1 MTQQEVFDL
10 LNGSL
15 IDKRVC
21 YDDLWEFC
29 RSHGLEM
36 FSGETRYC
44 IASKDWDFVLKIS
57 RFDNVRDDYNAIE
70 FANYENACKLGI
82 EKIFLKMWKFGT
94 LDCGLDIYA
103 QVRYSFA
110 HSGIDHNKEKK
121 IRKQTEKIRSC
132 KVFRKSHE
140 HAYDGY
146 RISNNWYARAYQ
158 PTPLFYIFSLS
169 LSGGK
174 PHLRM
179 RFFVILTNKK
189 VLTKIQKCGIIL
201 SAPFSVLARRNSI
214 ITHQAQFV
222 N

>member
-15 IDKRVC
+15 VDKQIG

-110 HSGIDHNKEKK
+110 HSGIDHKKERKM
-121 IRKQTEKIRSC
+121 RKQTDKIRFC
-132 KVFRKSHE
+132 KIYRKSHE
-140 HAYDGY
+140 NAYDGY
-146 RISNNWYARAYQ
+146 RISNEWYARAYQ
-158 PTPLFYIFSLS
+158 IY
-169 LSGGK
+169 GK
-174 PHLRM
+174 QFM
-179 RFFVILTNKK
+179 RKFERFTRDKRIGDLHDSNVGYLGKMP
-189 VLTKIQKCGIIL
+189 IIL
-201 SAPFSVLARRNSI
+201 DFAGY
-214 ITHQAQFV
+214 HG
-222 N
+222 

>member
-15 IDKRVC
+15 VDKQIG

-29 RSHGLEM
+29 RSHDLEM

-70 FANYENACKLGI
+70 FANYENSCKLGI

-110 HSGIDHNKEKK
+110 HSDIDNKKERKM
-121 IRKQTEKIRSC
+121 RKQTDKIRSC
-132 KVFRKSHE
+132 KIYRKSHE
-140 HAYDGY
+140 NAYDGC
-146 RISNNWYARAYQ
+146 RISNEWYARAYQ
-158 PTPLFYIFSLS
+158 IY
-169 LSGGK
+169 GK
-174 PHLRM
+174 QFM
-179 RFFVILTNKK
+179 RKFERF
-189 VLTKIQKCGIIL
+189 TKQHRIGDLHTSNVGYLGKMPIIL
-201 SAPFSVLARRNSI
+201 DFAGY
-214 ITHQAQFV
+214 HG
-222 N
+222 

>member
-15 IDKRVC
+15 MDKRVC

-29 RSHGLEM
+29 RSYGLELS
-36 FSGETRYC
+36 SGETRYC
-44 IASKDWDFVLKIS
+44 IISKDWDFVLKIS

-110 HSGIDHNKEKK
+110 HSGIDNNKERKM
-121 IRKQTEKIRSC
+121 RKQVRKICFC
-132 KVFRKSHE
+132 KIFRKSHE
-140 HAYDGY
+140 NAYDGC
-146 RISNNWYARAYQ
+146 RISNEWYARAYQ
-158 PTPLFYIFSLS
+158 IY
-169 LSGGK
+169 GK
-174 PHLRM
+174 QFM
-179 RFFVILTNKK
+179 RKFERF
-189 VLTKIQKCGIIL
+189 TKQHRIGDLHTSNVGYLGKMPIIL
-201 SAPFSVLARRNSI
+201 DFAGY
-214 ITHQAQFV
+214 HG
-222 N
+222 

>member
-15 IDKRVC
+15 IDKQIG

-29 RSHGLEM
+29 RSHDLEM

-70 FANYENACKLGI
+70 FANYENSCKLGI

-103 QVRYSFA
+103 QVRFSFS
-110 HSGIDHNKEKK
+110 HSDIDIKKERKM
-121 IRKQTEKIRSC
+121 RKQTDKIRSC

-140 HAYDGY
+140 NAYDGY
-146 RISNNWYARAYQ
+146 RISNEWYARAYQ
-158 PTPLFYIFSLS
+158 IY
-169 LSGGK
+169 GK
-174 PHLRM
+174 QFM
-179 RFFVILTNKK
+179 RKFERF
-189 VLTKIQKCGIIL
+189 TKQHRIGDLHTSNVGYLGKMPIIL
-201 SAPFSVLARRNSI
+201 DFAGY
-214 ITHQAQFV
+214 HG
-222 N
+222 

>member
-15 IDKRVC
+15 VDKQIG

-110 HSGIDHNKEKK
+110 HSGIDNNKERKM
-121 IRKQTEKIRSC
+121 RKQVRKICFC
-132 KVFRKSHE
+132 KIYRKSHE
-140 HAYDGY
+140 NVYDGY
-146 RISNNWYARAYQ
+146 RISNEWYARAYQ
-158 PTPLFYIFSLS
+158 IY
-169 LSGGK
+169 GK
-174 PHLRM
+174 QFM
-179 RFFVILTNKK
+179 RKFERFTRDKRIGDLHDSNVGYLGKMP
-189 VLTKIQKCGIIL
+189 IIL
-201 SAPFSVLARRNSI
+201 DFAGY
-214 ITHQAQFV
+214 HG
-222 N
+222 

>member
-15 IDKRVC
+15 VDKQIG

-103 QVRYSFA
+103 QVRFSFS
-110 HSGIDHNKEKK
+110 HSDIDCNKERKM
-121 IRKQTEKIRSC
+121 RKQVQKICSC
-132 KVFRKSHE
+132 KIYRKSHE
-140 HAYDGY
+140 HIYDSH
-146 RISNNWYARAYQ
+146 RISPDWYARAYQ
-158 PTPLFYIFSLS
+158 IY
-169 LSGGK
+169 GK
-174 PHLRM
+174 QFM
-179 RFFVILTNKK
+179 RKFERFTRDKRIGDLHDSNVGYLGKMP
-189 VLTKIQKCGIIL
+189 IIL
-201 SAPFSVLARRNSI
+201 DFAGY
-214 ITHQAQFV
+214 HG
-222 N
+222 

>member
-15 IDKRVC
+15 IDKQIG

-82 EKIFLKMWKFGT
+82 EKIFLKMWKFGA

-110 HSGIDHNKEKK
+110 HSGIDNKKERKM
-121 IRKQTEKIRSC
+121 RKQTDKIRSC
-132 KVFRKSHE
+132 KIYRKSHE
-140 HAYDGY
+140 NAYDGY
-146 RISNNWYARAYQ
+146 RISNEWYARAYQ
-158 PTPLFYIFSLS
+158 IY
-169 LSGGK
+169 GK
-174 PHLRM
+174 QFM
-179 RFFVILTNKK
+179 RKFERFTRDKRIGDLHDSNVGYLGKMP
-189 VLTKIQKCGIIL
+189 IIL
-201 SAPFSVLARRNSI
+201 DFAGY
-214 ITHQAQFV
+214 HG
-222 N
+222 

>member
-15 IDKRVC
+15 VDKQIG

-29 RSHGLEM
+29 RSHGLELS
-36 FSGETRYC
+36 SGETRYC
-44 IASKDWDFVLKIS
+44 IISKDWDFVLKIS

-94 LDCGLDIYA
+94 LDCSLDIYA

-110 HSGIDHNKEKK
+110 HSNIDNKKERKM
-121 IRKQTEKIRSC
+121 RKQTDKIRSC

-140 HAYDGY
+140 NVYDGY
-146 RISNNWYARAYQ
+146 RISNDWYARAYQ
-158 PTPLFYIFSLS
+158 IY
-169 LSGGK
+169 GK
-174 PHLRM
+174 QFM
-179 RFFVILTNKK
+179 RKFERFTRDNRIGDLHSSNVGYLGKMP
-189 VLTKIQKCGIIL
+189 IIL
-201 SAPFSVLARRNSI
+201 DFAGY
-214 ITHQAQFV
+214 HG
-222 N
+222 

>member
-15 IDKRVC
+15 VDKQIG

-110 HSGIDHNKEKK
+110 HSGIDNGKGKK
-121 IRKQTEKIRSC
+121 LHKQTQKVRSC

-140 HAYDGY
+140 HIYDSH
-146 RISNNWYARAYQ
+146 RISPDWYARAYQ
-158 PTPLFYIFSLS
+158 IY
-169 LSGGK
+169 GK
-174 PHLRM
+174 QFM
-179 RFFVILTNKK
+179 RKFERFTRDKRIGDLHNSNVGYLGKMP
-189 VLTKIQKCGIIL
+189 IIL
-201 SAPFSVLARRNSI
+201 DFAGYHERG
-214 ITHQAQFV
+214 
-222 N
+222 

>member
-15 IDKRVC
+15 IDKQIG

-44 IASKDWDFVLKIS
+44 IASKDWDCVLKIS

-110 HSGIDHNKEKK
+110 HSGIDHKKERKM
-121 IRKQTEKIRSC
+121 RKQTDKIRFC
-132 KVFRKSHE
+132 KIYRKSHE
-140 HAYDGY
+140 NAYDGC
-146 RISNNWYARAYQ
+146 RISNEWYARAYQ
-158 PTPLFYIFSLS
+158 IY
-169 LSGGK
+169 GK
-174 PHLRM
+174 QFM
-179 RFFVILTNKK
+179 RKFERFTRDKRIGDLHNSNVGYLGKMP
-189 VLTKIQKCGIIL
+189 IIL
-201 SAPFSVLARRNSI
+201 DFAGY
-214 ITHQAQFV
+214 HG
-222 N
+222 

>member
-10 LNGSL
+10 LNGSFC
-15 IDKRVC
+15 DKQIG

-29 RSHGLEM
+29 RSHDLEM

-110 HSGIDHNKEKK
+110 HSGIDHNKERKM
-121 IRKQTEKIRSC
+121 RKQVQKICSC
-132 KVFRKSHE
+132 KIYRKSHE
-140 HAYDGY
+140 HVYDGY
-146 RISNNWYARAYQ
+146 RISNAWYARAYQ
-158 PTPLFYIFSLS
+158 IY
-169 LSGGK
+169 GK
-174 PHLRM
+174 QFM
-179 RFFVILTNKK
+179 RKFERFTRDKRIGDLHDSNVGYLGKMP
-189 VLTKIQKCGIIL
+189 IIL
-201 SAPFSVLARRNSI
+201 DFAGY
-214 ITHQAQFV
+214 HG
-222 N
+222 

>member
-15 IDKRVC
+15 VDKQIG
-21 YDDLWEFC
+21 YDDLGEFC

-57 RFDNVRDDYNAIE
+57 RFDHVRDDYNAIE

-103 QVRYSFA
+103 QVRYSFS
-110 HSGIDHNKEKK
+110 HSDIDNKKERKM
-121 IRKQTEKIRSC
+121 RKQTDKIRSC

-140 HAYDGY
+140 NAYDGY
-146 RISNNWYARAYQ
+146 RISNEWYARAYQ
-158 PTPLFYIFSLS
+158 IY
-169 LSGGK
+169 GK
-174 PHLRM
+174 QFM
-179 RFFVILTNKK
+179 RKFERF
-189 VLTKIQKCGIIL
+189 TKQHRIGDLHDSNVGYLGKMPIIL
-201 SAPFSVLARRNSI
+201 DFAGY
-214 ITHQAQFV
+214 HG
-222 N
+222 

>member
-15 IDKRVC
+15 VDEQIG

-103 QVRYSFA
+103 QVRYSFS
-110 HSGIDHNKEKK
+110 HSDIDNKKERKM
-121 IRKQTEKIRSC
+121 RKQTDKIRSC

-140 HAYDGY
+140 NAYDGY
-146 RISNNWYARAYQ
+146 RISNEWYARAYQ
-158 PTPLFYIFSLS
+158 IY
-169 LSGGK
+169 GK
-174 PHLRM
+174 QFM
-179 RFFVILTNKK
+179 RKFERFTRDKRIGDLHDSNVGYLGKMP
-189 VLTKIQKCGIIL
+189 IIL
-201 SAPFSVLARRNSI
+201 DFAGY
-214 ITHQAQFV
+214 HG
-222 N
+222 

>member
-15 IDKRVC
+15 IDKQIG

-29 RSHGLEM
+29 RSHDLEM

-82 EKIFLKMWKFGT
+82 EKIFLKIWKFGT

-103 QVRYSFA
+103 QVRYSFS
-110 HSGIDHNKEKK
+110 HSDIDPNKEKK
-121 IRKQTEKIRSC
+121 MRKQTEKIRSC

-140 HAYDGY
+140 NTYDGY
-146 RISNNWYARAYQ
+146 RISNDWYARAYQ
-158 PTPLFYIFSLS
+158 IY
-169 LSGGK
+169 GK
-174 PHLRM
+174 QFM
-179 RFFVILTNKK
+179 RKFERFTRQHCIGDLHNSNVGYLGKMP
-189 VLTKIQKCGIIL
+189 IIL
-201 SAPFSVLARRNSI
+201 DFAGY
-214 ITHQAQFV
+214 HG
-222 N
+222 

>member
-15 IDKRVC
+15 IDKQIG

-110 HSGIDHNKEKK
+110 HSDIDNKKERKM
-121 IRKQTEKIRSC
+121 RKQTDKIRSC
-132 KVFRKSHE
+132 KIFRKSHE
-140 HAYDGY
+140 NAYDGY
-146 RISNNWYARAYQ
+146 RISNDWYARAYQ
-158 PTPLFYIFSLS
+158 IY
-169 LSGGK
+169 GK
-174 PHLRM
+174 QFM
-179 RFFVILTNKK
+179 RKFERFTRQHCIGDLHNSNVGYLGKMP
-189 VLTKIQKCGIIL
+189 IIL
-201 SAPFSVLARRNSI
+201 DFAGY
-214 ITHQAQFV
+214 HG
-222 N
+222 

>member
-15 IDKRVC
+15 VDKQIG

-110 HSGIDHNKEKK
+110 HSGIDNKKERKM
-121 IRKQTEKIRSC
+121 RKQTDKIRFC
-132 KVFRKSHE
+132 KIYRKSHE
-140 HAYDGY
+140 NAYDGY
-146 RISNNWYARAYQ
+146 RISNEWYARAYQ
-158 PTPLFYIFSLS
+158 IY
-169 LSGGK
+169 GK
-174 PHLRM
+174 QFM
-179 RFFVILTNKK
+179 RKFERFTRD
-189 VLTKIQKCGIIL
+189 KCIGDLHDSNVGYLGKMPIIL
-201 SAPFSVLARRNSI
+201 DFAGY
-214 ITHQAQFV
+214 HG
-222 N
+222 

>member
-15 IDKRVC
+15 IDKQIG

-29 RSHGLEM
+29 RSHDLEM

-110 HSGIDHNKEKK
+110 HSGIDNNKERKM
-121 IRKQTEKIRSC
+121 RKQVRKICSC
-132 KVFRKSHE
+132 KIYRKSHE

-146 RISNNWYARAYQ
+146 RISNEWYARAYQ
-158 PTPLFYIFSLS
+158 IY
-169 LSGGK
+169 GK
-174 PHLRM
+174 QFM
-179 RFFVILTNKK
+179 RKFERFTRDKRIGDLHDSNVGYLGKMP
-189 VLTKIQKCGIIL
+189 IIL
-201 SAPFSVLARRNSI
+201 DFAGY
-214 ITHQAQFV
+214 HG
-222 N
+222 

>member
-10 LNGSL
+10 LNCYL
-15 IDKRVC
+15 CDKQVC
-21 YDDLWEFC
+21 YDELWEFC
-29 RSHGLEM
+29 RSHDLELA
-36 FSGETRYC
+36 SGETRYC
-44 IASKDWDFVLKIS
+44 IISKDWDFVLKIS

-110 HSGIDHNKEKK
+110 HSDIDHNKEKK
-121 IRKQTEKIRSC
+121 MRKQTEKIRSC

-158 PTPLFYIFSLS
+158 IY
-169 LSGGK
+169 GK
-174 PHLRM
+174 QFM
-179 RFFVILTNKK
+179 RKFERFTRDKRIGDLHNSNVGYLGKMP
-189 VLTKIQKCGIIL
+189 IIL
-201 SAPFSVLARRNSI
+201 DFAGY
-214 ITHQAQFV
+214 HG
-222 N
+222 

>member
-15 IDKRVC
+15 VDKQIG

-70 FANYENACKLGI
+70 FANHENACKLGI

-110 HSGIDHNKEKK
+110 HSGIDHNKERKM
-121 IRKQTEKIRSC
+121 RKQVQKICFC
-132 KVFRKSHE
+132 KIYRKSHE
-140 HAYDGY
+140 NAYDGY
-146 RISNNWYARAYQ
+146 RISNEWYARAYQ
-158 PTPLFYIFSLS
+158 IY
-169 LSGGK
+169 GK
-174 PHLRM
+174 QFM
-179 RFFVILTNKK
+179 RKFERF
-189 VLTKIQKCGIIL
+189 TKQYRIGDLHDSNVGYLGKMPIIL
-201 SAPFSVLARRNSI
+201 DFAGY
-214 ITHQAQFV
+214 HG
-222 N
+222 

>member
-15 IDKRVC
+15 VDKQIG

-110 HSGIDHNKEKK
+110 HSDIDIKKERKM
-121 IRKQTEKIRSC
+121 RKQTDKIRSC

-140 HAYDGY
+140 NAYDGY
-146 RISNNWYARAYQ
+146 RISNEWYARAYQ
-158 PTPLFYIFSLS
+158 IY
-169 LSGGK
+169 GK
-174 PHLRM
+174 QFM
-179 RFFVILTNKK
+179 RKFERFTRQHRIGDLHTSNVGYLGKMP
-189 VLTKIQKCGIIL
+189 IIL
-201 SAPFSVLARRNSI
+201 DFAGY
-214 ITHQAQFV
+214 HG
-222 N
+222 

>member
-15 IDKRVC
+15 MDKQID

-29 RSHGLEM
+29 RSHDLEM

-44 IASKDWDFVLKIS
+44 IVSKDWDSVLKIS

-110 HSGIDHNKEKK
+110 HSNIDNKKERKM
-121 IRKQTEKIRSC
+121 RKQTDKIRSC

-140 HAYDGY
+140 NAYDGY
-146 RISNNWYARAYQ
+146 RISNEWYARAYQ
-158 PTPLFYIFSLS
+158 IY
-169 LSGGK
+169 GK
-174 PHLRM
+174 QFM
-179 RFFVILTNKK
+179 RKFERFTRQHRIGDLHTSNVGYLGKMP
-189 VLTKIQKCGIIL
+189 IIL
-201 SAPFSVLARRNSI
+201 DFAGY
-214 ITHQAQFV
+214 HG
-222 N
+222 

>member
-15 IDKRVC
+15 VDQQIG
-21 YDDLWEFC
+21 YDDLEEFC

-44 IASKDWDFVLKIS
+44 IIGKGWDFVLKIS

-70 FANYENACKLGI
+70 FANYENSCKLGI

-110 HSGIDHNKEKK
+110 HSNIDNKKERKM
-121 IRKQTEKIRSC
+121 RKQTDKIRSC
-132 KVFRKSHE
+132 KIYRKSHE
-140 HAYDGY
+140 NAYDGY
-146 RISNNWYARAYQ
+146 RISNEWYARAYQ
-158 PTPLFYIFSLS
+158 IY
-169 LSGGK
+169 GK
-174 PHLRM
+174 QFM
-179 RFFVILTNKK
+179 RKFERFTRDKRIGDLHTANVGYLGKMP
-189 VLTKIQKCGIIL
+189 IIL
-201 SAPFSVLARRNSI
+201 DFAGY
-214 ITHQAQFV
+214 HG
-222 N
+222 

>member
-15 IDKRVC
+15 VDKQIG

-70 FANYENACKLGI
+70 FANYENSCKLGI

-110 HSGIDHNKEKK
+110 HSGIDNNKERKM
-121 IRKQTEKIRSC
+121 RKQTDKIRSC
-132 KVFRKSHE
+132 KIYRKSHE
-140 HAYDGY
+140 NAYDGY
-146 RISNNWYARAYQ
+146 RISNEWYARAYQ
-158 PTPLFYIFSLS
+158 IY
-169 LSGGK
+169 GK
-174 PHLRM
+174 QFM
-179 RFFVILTNKK
+179 RKFERFTRDKRIGDLHDSNVGYLGKMP
-189 VLTKIQKCGIIL
+189 IIL
-201 SAPFSVLARRNSI
+201 DFAGY
-214 ITHQAQFV
+214 HG
-222 N
+222 